1 MTENSPFTHALIDS
15 GYKKNLM
22 KFDGI
27 EPGGVNYVVRG
38 YETIPK
44 SENQDG
50 AAITELEQRRDIL
63 SERLVDLKKQG
74 IKVAPTYF
82 QIGDNNYGNPSLFIA
97 TREIEGK
104 NTFDSN
110 FSDPEKTKEV
120 LPKFEGLMTSLTNYF
135 GQQIDSGEPLL
146 DDIDSL
152 RQYIFG
158 VVEEGDEP
166 DFILVDTEPRAKNP
180 TNNSELIAIV
190 GKLQLMVEGM
200 ETRLAEGTSLP
211 ISRQSVAKLIEL
223 MSTKYPETSER
234 LSKVQSELLE
244 GINGIQQGI
253 RSEKSVGGNDDYS
266 LHLSNKII
274 KKPSMDY
281 SKGYK

>member
-1 MTENSPFTHALIDS
+1 MTENSPFTHPLIDS

-22 KFDGI
+22 KFDEI
-27 EPGGVNYVVRG
+27 EPGGVNYIIRG

-44 SENQDG
+44 TKNEDG
-50 AAITELEQRRDIL
+50 SAILKLEQKRDIL
-63 SERLVDLKKQG
+63 SERLVDLKKHG

-82 QIGDNNYGNPSLFIA
+82 QIGDNEYGNPTLHIA
-97 TREIEGK
+97 TKEIEGK

-110 FSDPEKTKEV
+110 FSEPEKTKEV
-120 LPKFEGLMTSLTNYF
+120 LPKFEGLMTSLADYF
-135 GQQIDSGEPLL
+135 GQQIDSDEPVL

-166 DFILVDTEPRAKNP
+166 DFILVDTEPRAVKSS
-180 TNNSELIAIV
+180 NSNELVVIV

-200 ETRLAEGTSLP
+200 ETRLTEGTSLP

-223 MSTKYPETSER
+223 ITAKYPETYER
-234 LSKVQSELLE
+234 LSKVKTELLE
-244 GINGIQQGI
+244 GVNGIQQGI
-253 RSEKSVGGNDDYS
+253 RSEKNVGGNDYYP
-266 LHLSNKII
+266 LLLSNKIL
-274 KKPSMDY
+274 KKPFMDY